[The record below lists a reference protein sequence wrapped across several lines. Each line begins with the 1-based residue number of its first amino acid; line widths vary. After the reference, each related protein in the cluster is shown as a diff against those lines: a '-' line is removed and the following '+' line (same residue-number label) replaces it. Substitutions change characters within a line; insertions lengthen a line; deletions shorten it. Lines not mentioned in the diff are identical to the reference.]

1 MAERTDRRARESARR
16 VPGLKPGR
24 YYLVHSDQLNT
35 LEPVAEAA
43 PQPEPLEPLGP
54 LAGPDCALP
63 PTPQPSY
70 GPARKS
76 AYRSSGFFL
85 DRYVY

>member
-1 MAERTDRRARESARR
+1 MAERADRRGKERARR

-24 YYLVHSDQLNT
+24 YYLVHSDQLYT
-35 LEPVAEAA
+35 LEPAVEAA
-43 PQPEPLEPLGP
+43 PVEPLGP

-63 PTPQPSY
+63 PAPQPSY
-70 GPARKS
+70 GPAKKTAHR
-76 AYRSSGFFL
+76 ASGFFL